1 MLLTLDIGN
10 TNTALGLFRGS
21 GLVLEGRFGSS
32 SLADEDEARRRIEGI
47 IGKAG
52 TGSKRIR
59 AAIAASVVPGLEEN
73 TRRVLGPLVEKGVYF
88 LGRDISAPM
97 NILTNNPAEV
107 GADRLANAAGA
118 YYTERRAVIIVDI
131 GTAITVD
138 LVTERGDFAGGAI
151 APGPVTA
158 ARALFDGTARL
169 PRVDIERPAGV
180 LGKDTASALKSGLYF
195 GFCGLLSGI
204 IEGIRA
210 ETETQGAPVIAT
222 GGLAEVF
229 APGCEVI
236 DSVDEFLTLKGLNI
250 IYNEVLLR

>member
-10 TNTALGLFRGS
+10 TNTALGLFSGG

-52 TGSKRIR
+52 PGRKKIR
-59 AAIAASVVPGLEEN
+59 AAIAASVVPGLEEK
-73 TRRVLGPLVEKGVYF
+73 TRRVLGPLAEKGVYF

-97 NILTNNPAEV
+97 NILTDNPAEV
-107 GADRLANAAGA
+107 GADRLANAAAA
-118 YYTERRAVIIVDI
+118 YHLERRAVIIADI

-138 LVTERGDFAGGAI
+138 LVTEAGEFAGGAI
-151 APGPVTA
+151 APGPGIA
-158 ARALFDGTARL
+158 AEALFERTTQL

-180 LGKDTASALKSGLYF
+180 LGRDTTGALKSGLYF
-195 GFCGLLSGI
+195 GFCGLIDGLVRG
-204 IEGIRA
+204 IEGEA
-210 ETETQGAPVIAT
+210 GGAAATVIAT
-222 GGLAEVF
+222 GGLAHII
-229 APGCEVI
+229 APGCREI
-236 DSVDEFLTLKGLNI
+236 KLVDEFLTLKGLNI